1 MYIIIITL
9 EKAASA
15 WNIWQKVGIVLNM
28 IQRTVQAE
36 VLACVAVLTRQL
48 KVLVIIHLKITW
60 CIRM

>member
-1 MYIIIITL
+1 MYIIITTL

>member
-1 MYIIIITL
+1 MQPLPET
-9 EKAASA
+9 
-15 WNIWQKVGIVLNM
+15 WQKVGIVLNM

-48 KVLVIIHLKITW
+48 KVLVMIHLKITW